1 VSVFKKKKNTSKT
14 APSFIFLK
22 DLFIYFRKSES
33 VRQGGA
39 EGEGEGDLEPNL
51 RAERG
56 AGPGGWIPGGRIPP
70 EITT

>member
-1 VSVFKKKKNTSKT
+1 
-14 APSFIFLK
+14 
-22 DLFIYFRKSES
+22 